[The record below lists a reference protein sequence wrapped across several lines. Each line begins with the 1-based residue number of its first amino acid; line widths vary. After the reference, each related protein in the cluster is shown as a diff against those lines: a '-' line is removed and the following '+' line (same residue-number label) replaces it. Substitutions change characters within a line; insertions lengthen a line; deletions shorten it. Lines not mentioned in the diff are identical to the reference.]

1 MKTYNELTLAQELI
15 KFQTIKTEDKGIMNF
30 LSRKLSSIGFKCYII
45 KSKGTG
51 SKPALNLYAK
61 FGKSKPNINY
71 WVIQMLLLTSII
83 GSFRHLK
90 Q

>member
-30 LSRKLSSIGFKCYII
+30 LSRKLSSIGFKCHII

-51 SKPALNLYAK
+51 AVSYTHLTLPT
-61 FGKSKPNINY
+61 
-71 WVIQMLLLTSII
+71 MLPV
-83 GSFRHLK
+83 
-90 Q
+90 